1 MDPVDFWPRLSEMLE
16 EHHGPSGRR
25 LGGKAAVSIA
35 YALIILPWIMV
46 ATVIAGLGGVLY
58 LIQGTLD
65 AATALRF
72 SFVALAVLI
81 GIPVSMLVTYVTTR
95 GVKNKMFRELAEKQ
109 RLFREHLRMHDE
121 SPRWHIIIRTP
132 EDARKKRASILEVIS
147 SYVKEVVDDEL
158 TRRTLMREQQEP

>member
-1 MDPVDFWPRLSEMLE
+1 MVL
-16 EHHGPSGRR
+16 
-25 LGGKAAVSIA
+25 AAVASVGR
-35 YALIILPWIMV
+35 LRSQLPTLLSSFPGSWLRRSLR
-46 ATVIAGLGGVLY
+46 AWGGVLY